1 MEHEASFLSALLGLI
16 FVLGIIFLLAYLFKR
31 FGQNLIAGIPHTAK
45 KPEINILDI
54 RVIDPKNRLVLF
66 HCRNKDYLVLTGET
80 NCVVDSFDIQE
91 NQEEPHDK
99 N

>member
-1 MEHEASFLSALLGLI
+1 MEHEASLLSALLGLI
-16 FVLGIIFLLAYLFKR
+16 FVLGVIFLITYLFKR

-45 KPEINILDI
+45 KSEMNILDI

-66 HCRNKDYLVLTGET
+66 RCRDKDYLVLTGET
-80 NCVVDSFDIQE
+80 NCVVDSFAAQE
-91 NQEEPHDK
+91 NQEPPHDE